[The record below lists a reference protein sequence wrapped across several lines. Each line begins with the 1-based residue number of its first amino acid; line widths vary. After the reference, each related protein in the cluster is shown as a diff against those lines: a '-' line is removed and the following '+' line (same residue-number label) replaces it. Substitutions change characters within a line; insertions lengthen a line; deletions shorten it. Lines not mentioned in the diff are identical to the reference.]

1 MPSTQVSVVSIT
13 TPLKPP
19 QKAKVKRNNQLVAVE
34 VFSHILESGTSFNMV
49 KFEGGHEEKVHN
61 TALVW
66 K

>member
-1 MPSTQVSVVSIT
+1 M
-13 TPLKPP
+13 
-19 QKAKVKRNNQLVAVE
+19 KRNNQLVAVE

-49 KFEGGHEEKVHN
+49 KFEDGHEEKVHN